1 MGPPAVA
8 TRRPA
13 LLAPDGFPPF
23 SWPTGV
29 VYDVDLDIVTVVTLG
44 GEGFFYRYDARKK
57 QWLDYRSLNNI
68 DITSIAYDPQ
78 AKRYAAWTSEGAL
91 LSLSSKG
98 EPLGRTK
105 DLKSQL
111 TGFGALY
118 DRGNARPPP
127 LMLAPR
133 RFPSRVAAPL
143 RKPTPDTTSAE
154 RPLRSAA
161 DWRHRPTAD
170 IAPDGSDGSK
180 AVVRIPAVPSPM
192 REAAGAGGIPPGH
205 DMLRSVEP
213 RSPSCPAPHPP
224 TTSPGDADRSI
235 LVRMTP
241 PDAQPARKRRNP
253 LREGGRS
260 CKPFHPILHTR
271 SVTRACCS
279 MC

>member
-1 MGPPAVA
+1 MTGRSRSSLLVDLQPRPRHLLARHPRRRHLQQQVVGDAVGVSRRKSRHEVDGSEGVRRCRVGIVSSGVECSGGVQKAGALGPPAVA

-13 LLAPDGFPPF
+13 LRAPDGFPPF

-78 AKRYAAWTSEGAL
+78 AKRYVAWTSEGAL

-105 DLKSQL
+105 DLKSRL

-161 DWRHRPTAD
+161 DWRYRPTAD
-170 IAPDGSDGSK
+170 MAPDESDSSK
-180 AVVRIPAVPSPM
+180 AFVQCELQRRHHP
-192 REAAGAGGIPPGH
+192 EA
-205 DMLRSVEP
+205 
-213 RSPSCPAPHPP
+213 
-224 TTSPGDADRSI
+224 
-235 LVRMTP
+235 
-241 PDAQPARKRRNP
+241 
-253 LREGGRS
+253 
-260 CKPFHPILHTR
+260 
-271 SVTRACCS
+271 
-279 MC
+279 

>member
-1 MGPPAVA
+1 VPRGIVSCGVKCLWVFEADMGPPAVA

-154 RPLRSAA
+154 RPRRSAA
-161 DWRHRPTAD
+161 DWRYRPTAD
-170 IAPDGSDGSK
+170 IAPDGSDSSK

-192 REAAGAGGIPPGH
+192 REAAGAGGIRWGTTCSAALNRTRLPVQRRTHRQPPLA
-205 DMLRSVEP
+205 MLIGPYS
-213 RSPSCPAPHPP
+213 S
-224 TTSPGDADRSI
+224 G
-235 LVRMTP
+235 
-241 PDAQPARKRRNP
+241 
-253 LREGGRS
+253 
-260 CKPFHPILHTR
+260 
-271 SVTRACCS
+271 
-279 MC
+279 